1 MKNRKQHVDPI
12 PEDFGSY
19 EAAADFWD
27 THDTADYLDEFETV
41 ALHTE
46 FRRRRYEID
55 VDDDV
60 VIVLKKLAQLRGI
73 PVSDLASE
81 LLRKQLV
88 LAA

>member
-1 MKNRKQHVDPI
+1 MRKRKQNVDPI
-12 PEDFGSY
+12 PEDFESY

-46 FRRRRYEID
+46 FRRRRYEIE

-60 VIVLKKLAQLRGI
+60 IIVLKQLAHERGV
-73 PVSDLASE
+73 PLSALASE